1 MNKFW
6 VIALETY
13 KKHVKTVSF
22 VIMVLAPFLMIG
34 LSLGAGYVG
43 SKVGQVDKMAIVSDN
58 SVVREQLLTQA
69 NEKFKFN
76 KKIETEKEAKKALE
90 AEEIDGYLVV
100 KDEKNQLVSEYIST
114 NSLGAEDAQL
124 LQSYLNN
131 IQLGLTSQQL
141 SLSPEE
147 VTALMSQAKFT
158 SRQVDFKNN
167 QMNDKTDSRMLMTF
181 VGFFIVLAMYM
192 IVILYSSITAQE
204 VASEKGTRIMEVILS
219 STSAANH
226 FYGKIAGIS
235 LVILTQVGVYLVAGL
250 GSYYVMQDKVES
262 MLGTISIG
270 DLVKGL
276 LGYNLLFLLF
286 GVLIYTILSAFMGSL
301 VSRSEDAPKA
311 VTPVTYLIMVA
322 SLPVLLLGLSDPQ
335 NIIIKIFSY
344 IPFFSSFSMP
354 IRIANDNVTQPE
366 LLLSLGLLIL
376 AVIILLKISAKVYKS
391 TVLIYSDKS
400 MMNVF
405 KDALR
410 FSK

>member
-34 LSLGAGYVG
+34 LSLGAGYVS

-114 NSLGAEDAQL
+114 NGLGAEDAQL
-124 LQSYLNN
+124 LQGYLNN

-141 SLSPEE
+141 SLSSEE

>member
-286 GVLIYTILSAFMGSL
+286 GVLIYTILSAFMESL